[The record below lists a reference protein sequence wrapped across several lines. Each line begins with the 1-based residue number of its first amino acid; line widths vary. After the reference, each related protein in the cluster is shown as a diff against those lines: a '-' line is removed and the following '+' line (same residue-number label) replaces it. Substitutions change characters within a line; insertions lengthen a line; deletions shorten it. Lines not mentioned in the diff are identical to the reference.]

1 MVRSFAAVSAAVAFA
16 LLTGSAS
23 AAETYI
29 IDPVHSQ
36 PMFEVQHMGF
46 SMQRGSFNKVA
57 GKVMLDRAAGRGS
70 IDVTIDT
77 TSVRTIDPRLD
88 ERVKGEDFFDIAHY
102 PTMTFRSSKLNF
114 EGDRITGAEGDLTM
128 LGVTRPVALKVSNF
142 ACGEHPINKRAMCGA
157 EVTTTIKR
165 SAWGM
170 NAGIPKAV
178 GDDVRIAIPIEAY
191 RE

>member
-57 GKVMLDRAAGRGS
+57 GKVTVDRAAGRGS

>member
-1 MVRSFAAVSAAVAFA
+1 MARSFAASAAFA
-16 LLTGSAS
+16 LALFTGSAA

-36 PMFEVQHMGF
+36 PMFEVLHMGF
-46 SMQRGSFNKVA
+46 STQRGSFSKVA
-57 GKVMLDRAAGRGS
+57 GRVTLDRTAGRGS

-88 ERVKGEDFFDIAHY
+88 ERVKGEDFFDIAHF
-102 PTMTFRSSKLNF
+102 PTMTFRSSKLSF
-114 EGDRITGAEGDLTM
+114 DGDRITGAEGDLTM
-128 LGVTRPVALKVSNF
+128 LGVTRPVALKVSSF
-142 ACGEHPINKRAMCGA
+142 ACGEHPMNKRAMCGA
-157 EVTTTIKR
+157 EVTATIKR

-178 GDDVRIAIPIEAY
+178 GDDVRITIPIEAY

>member
-1 MVRSFAAVSAAVAFA
+1 MVRSLAAVSAALAFA
-16 LLTGSAS
+16 LLIGSAP
-23 AAETYI
+23 AAEIYI

-46 SMQRGSFNKVA
+46 SMQRGSFNRVA
-57 GKVMLDRAAGRGS
+57 GRVTLDRAGGRGS

-88 ERVKGEDFFDIAHY
+88 ERVKGEDFFDIAHH

-114 EGDRITGAEGDLTM
+114 EGDRITGAEGELTM

-178 GDDVRIAIPIEAY
+178 GDDVRITIPIEAY